1 MRPMSKRGTV
11 LAALLGCLLG
21 VSLAFAALLIA
32 GRDRYAARLP
42 SEDAELLAE
51 VLGRIRADYVE
62 RRDDHELMASAVR
75 GMVSDLDP
83 HSAFMDEDEFED
95 LRIATEGNYSGIGI
109 EVTLESGSIIVISP
123 IDGSPAAR
131 AGIRPGDRILA
142 IDGRDIESEVLADSV

>member
-1 MRPMSKRGTV
+1 MSKRGTV

-109 EVTLESGSIIVISP
+109 EVTLESGSI
-123 IDGSPAAR
+123 
-131 AGIRPGDRILA
+131 
-142 IDGRDIESEVLADSV
+142 